1 MNSRT
6 IAGLTVAVVL
16 AGGALATTVVR
27 ADTPSP
33 SPSASTKPAKPAGGS
48 GTEQQEP
55 KITGSITVPQTT
67 GPEGT
72 EADEAAALA
81 KLAKITSAQAEQA
94 ALAKFPGATIQKI
107 SLDDENGSLVYS
119 VELTDA
125 SKAAQE
131 VKVDAGNGTVL
142 AVEAGGAD
150 NERAGKAGDKD

>member
-6 IAGLTVAVVL
+6 IAGLTIAVAL
-16 AGGALATTVVR
+16 AGGAFAATAVR

-33 SPSASTKPAKPAGGS
+33 SPSASAKPAKPATGT

-55 KITGSITVPQTT
+55 KITGSVQVPKTN
-67 GPEGT
+67 GPEGS

-94 ALAKFPGATIQKI
+94 ALAKFPGATIAKTT
-107 SLDDENGSLVYS
+107 LDDENGSLVYT
-119 VELTDA
+119 VALTDA

-142 AVEAGGAD
+142 AVEAGGEG
-150 NERAGKAGDKD
+150 NEGAGKAGDTD